1 MSDQKAKKPPL
12 PRWAWLFAAACLAI
26 PVLAIGG
33 AIPTAIGVG
42 GAFYCMAVVRATGR
56 PTRHKLVHCAAVT
69 AACWVLFLAGAGGV
83 ALIQTRFPGLMQTK
97 HTRPMSGTQNAD
109 PSSMGQQTPGLQET
123 VLTDEAQR
131 REIYAKAVRMR
142 KHLELAI
149 ARKSDRRDRGL
160 DTKIS
165 DRQIEHVREMH
176 EKRLEFMTRFY
187 KITREQMNEIIA
199 EGDRA
204 RWPTE

>member
-1 MSDQKAKKPPL
+1 MSDQKVKKLPL
-12 PRWAWLFAAACLAI
+12 PRWAWLFAAACFAI

-33 AIPTAIGVG
+33 AIPTVIGVG
-42 GAFYCMAVVRATGR
+42 GAIYCMAVARE
-56 PTRHKLVHCAAVT
+56 TRNTKRRKLVHCAAVT
-69 AACWVLFLAGAGGV
+69 AVCWVLFLAVAGGV
-83 ALIQTRFPGLMQTK
+83 ALIQTRFPGLTQTK
-97 HTRPMSGTQNAD
+97 HSRPVSGTQNAD
-109 PSSMGQQTPGLQET
+109 PSSIGQQTPGLQET

-176 EKRLEFMTRFY
+176 EKRLEFMARFY
-187 KITREQMNEIIA
+187 KITREQMDEIIA
-199 EGDRA
+199 EGDRE
-204 RWPTE
+204 RWPRE